1 MRWEGNGCVHGCYGC
16 LSLVSMDI
24 AMPGP
29 HDNFFFFFFFPQSGH
44 CTLHYIL
51 FFTSESPVL
60 AVTVE
65 KTGVDQNL
73 LYGSSM
79 GHEAAVE
86 FDLPEECICSVG
98 LSFPGKTYTCPL
110 LFLYFCKF
118 IFRRLLTKLMRKAHL
133 DL

>member
-1 MRWEGNGCVHGCYGC
+1 MAVCMVATDVSP
-16 LSLVSMDI
+16 LSVWTSPCQDLMI
-24 AMPGP
+24 I
-29 HDNFFFFFFFPQSGH
+29 FFFFFFPQSGH